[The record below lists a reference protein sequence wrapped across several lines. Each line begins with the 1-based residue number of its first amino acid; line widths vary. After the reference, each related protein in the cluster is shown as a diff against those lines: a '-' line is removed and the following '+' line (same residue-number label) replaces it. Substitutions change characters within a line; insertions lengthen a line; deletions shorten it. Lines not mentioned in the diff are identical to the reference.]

1 MAKSLDSLR
10 CPDCGSVRL
19 YRAGLRYLSNGETI
33 QRWLCRNC
41 GFRFSES
48 SVKGNVAGKISETFD
63 SKKNYHKIRVTS
75 RNASI
80 DEVSD
85 SLPFFFG
92 EDVAPH
98 NLSIAEKDLN
108 NLPFYNSKHQV
119 CASNKKAKNLDS
131 TTKTKTV
138 VETES
143 QRIQDIRGKIIE
155 LAWMLKKEGYNES
168 TIKSY
173 SVMLQS
179 LARKGANLL
188 DPENIKEII
197 ANMEVTTTTKR
208 NYSNAYDKF
217 IKTVGLKWKKPRY
230 RPARKLPH
238 IPIESDIDQ
247 LIVGSGKKLGTVLQ
261 IAKETAMRIGEV
273 LRLEWTD
280 IDTERNLITLN
291 GPEKGSNPGIYKVS
305 TQLISRIMAL
315 PKKSERIFPTSVNSI
330 SVRLRETR
338 KKLAQKLQN
347 PRLLKITFHSL
358 RHWKATMLYHKL
370 KDPFYVRDFLRHK
383 DIRNTTIYINIERSL
398 FQSTDNDEFT
408 VKVAKNL
415 QEVCELLKV
424 GFEYVTE
431 INSVKVFRKR
441 K

>member
-1 MAKSLDSLR
+1 MPI
-10 CPDCGSVRL
+10 CPSCGSSSL
-19 YRAGLRYLSNGETI
+19 YRDGLRYFSDNSST
-33 QRWLCRNC
+33 QRWLCRSC
-41 GFRFSES
+41 GYRFS
-48 SVKGNVAGKISETFD
+48 KP
-63 SKKNYHKIRVTS
+63 KKKVNVTS
-75 RNASI
+75 QVVKSPNSRDNVH
-80 DEVSD
+80 EVRITPRDCAFKKTSND
-85 SLPFFFG
+85 LSLKSS
-92 EDVAPH
+92 EDVGSH
-98 NLSIAEKDLN
+98 GSSDLSTIGKGLN
-108 NLPFYNSKHQV
+108 GLPNYSRYAKV
-119 CASNKKAKNLDS
+119 CASNKEAKNLDS

-143 QRIQDIRGKIIE
+143 QTMQDIRGKIVE
-155 LAWMLKKEGYNES
+155 LAWKLKKEGYNES

-188 DPENIKEII
+188 DPENIKEVI

-217 IKTVGLKWKKPRY
+217 TKTIGLKWKKPRY
-230 RPARKLPH
+230 RSESKLPH
-238 IPIESDIDQ
+238 IPIKSDIDQ

-261 IAKETAMRIGEV
+261 IAKETAMRIGEI

-291 GPEKGSNPGIYKVS
+291 SPEKGSNPGIYKVS
-305 TQLISRIMAL
+305 TQLISRIMTL

-370 KDPFYVRDFLRHK
+370 KDPFYLRDFLRHK

-398 FQSTDNDEFT
+398 FQSTDNDEFI

-415 QEVCELLKV
+415 QEVCELLEV

-431 INSVKVFRKR
+431 MGNVKVFRKR